1 MITLLRVDH
10 RLLHGQVAFSWTQ
23 YVGADCILIAN
34 DNVPEDELRKTTI
47 KLAKPPSVKLVI
59 KNINDA
65 IESIKSGVTDKY
77 HLFIVV
83 ESVNDAWRIA
93 SAVEGIKSINLG
105 GIKAKEG
112 SKNISKAINLLP
124 EEIEQLQQ
132 LVGKG
137 VEVEIRQ
144 VPNDRKQLFAQCVKL
159 RGGQIMVEALLL
171 GLVAFIAQSE
181 YALGTSLIS
190 RPIVTGLLTGLVLGD
205 VQTGVIMGATLEL
218 AFIGSFSVGA
228 SIPPDVVTG
237 GILGVAFAITSGA
250 GTETALLLGLPIAT
264 LTLIL
269 KNVYL
274 GMFIPMLSQKADGY
288 AERADTGGI
297 ERMHLIAGFGLSLML
312 ATVVTISFLVG
323 SNAVKSLLDT
333 IPEFIKHG
341 LSVATGIIP
350 ALGFAMLARLLINK
364 KVAPYFFLGFVLMA
378 YLKIPVTGIAILGAI
393 VAVVMVNVT
402 ALSSPRTTTEQ
413 GVSDDDEDD
422 F

>member
-93 SAVEGIKSINLG
+93 SAVEVIKSINLG

-144 VPNDRKQLFAQCVKL
+144 VPNDRKQLFAQCV
-159 RGGQIMVEALLL
+159 
-171 GLVAFIAQSE
+171 
-181 YALGTSLIS
+181 
-190 RPIVTGLLTGLVLGD
+190 
-205 VQTGVIMGATLEL
+205 
-218 AFIGSFSVGA
+218 
-228 SIPPDVVTG
+228 
-237 GILGVAFAITSGA
+237 
-250 GTETALLLGLPIAT
+250 
-264 LTLIL
+264 
-269 KNVYL
+269 
-274 GMFIPMLSQKADGY
+274 
-288 AERADTGGI
+288 
-297 ERMHLIAGFGLSLML
+297 
-312 ATVVTISFLVG
+312 
-323 SNAVKSLLDT
+323 
-333 IPEFIKHG
+333 
-341 LSVATGIIP
+341 
-350 ALGFAMLARLLINK
+350 
-364 KVAPYFFLGFVLMA
+364 
-378 YLKIPVTGIAILGAI
+378 
-393 VAVVMVNVT
+393 
-402 ALSSPRTTTEQ
+402 
-413 GVSDDDEDD
+413 
-422 F
+422 

>member
-34 DNVPEDELRKTTI
+34 DNVPEDELRKNTI

-105 GIKAKEG
+105 GIKAKAG

-144 VPNDRKQLFAQCVKL
+144 VPNDRKQLFAQCV
-159 RGGQIMVEALLL
+159 
-171 GLVAFIAQSE
+171 
-181 YALGTSLIS
+181 
-190 RPIVTGLLTGLVLGD
+190 
-205 VQTGVIMGATLEL
+205 
-218 AFIGSFSVGA
+218 
-228 SIPPDVVTG
+228 
-237 GILGVAFAITSGA
+237 
-250 GTETALLLGLPIAT
+250 
-264 LTLIL
+264 
-269 KNVYL
+269 
-274 GMFIPMLSQKADGY
+274 
-288 AERADTGGI
+288 
-297 ERMHLIAGFGLSLML
+297 
-312 ATVVTISFLVG
+312 
-323 SNAVKSLLDT
+323 
-333 IPEFIKHG
+333 
-341 LSVATGIIP
+341 
-350 ALGFAMLARLLINK
+350 
-364 KVAPYFFLGFVLMA
+364 
-378 YLKIPVTGIAILGAI
+378 
-393 VAVVMVNVT
+393 
-402 ALSSPRTTTEQ
+402 
-413 GVSDDDEDD
+413 
-422 F
+422 

>member
-93 SAVEGIKSINLG
+93 SDVEGIKSINLG

-144 VPNDRKQLFAQCVKL
+144 VPNDRKQLFAQCV
-159 RGGQIMVEALLL
+159 
-171 GLVAFIAQSE
+171 
-181 YALGTSLIS
+181 
-190 RPIVTGLLTGLVLGD
+190 
-205 VQTGVIMGATLEL
+205 
-218 AFIGSFSVGA
+218 
-228 SIPPDVVTG
+228 
-237 GILGVAFAITSGA
+237 
-250 GTETALLLGLPIAT
+250 
-264 LTLIL
+264 
-269 KNVYL
+269 
-274 GMFIPMLSQKADGY
+274 
-288 AERADTGGI
+288 
-297 ERMHLIAGFGLSLML
+297 
-312 ATVVTISFLVG
+312 
-323 SNAVKSLLDT
+323 
-333 IPEFIKHG
+333 
-341 LSVATGIIP
+341 
-350 ALGFAMLARLLINK
+350 
-364 KVAPYFFLGFVLMA
+364 
-378 YLKIPVTGIAILGAI
+378 
-393 VAVVMVNVT
+393 
-402 ALSSPRTTTEQ
+402 
-413 GVSDDDEDD
+413 
-422 F
+422 

>member
-93 SAVEGIKSINLG
+93 SAFEGIKSINLG
-105 GIKAKEG
+105 GIKAKAG

-144 VPNDRKQLFAQCVKL
+144 VPNDRKQLFAQCV
-159 RGGQIMVEALLL
+159 
-171 GLVAFIAQSE
+171 
-181 YALGTSLIS
+181 
-190 RPIVTGLLTGLVLGD
+190 
-205 VQTGVIMGATLEL
+205 
-218 AFIGSFSVGA
+218 
-228 SIPPDVVTG
+228 
-237 GILGVAFAITSGA
+237 
-250 GTETALLLGLPIAT
+250 
-264 LTLIL
+264 
-269 KNVYL
+269 
-274 GMFIPMLSQKADGY
+274 
-288 AERADTGGI
+288 
-297 ERMHLIAGFGLSLML
+297 
-312 ATVVTISFLVG
+312 
-323 SNAVKSLLDT
+323 
-333 IPEFIKHG
+333 
-341 LSVATGIIP
+341 
-350 ALGFAMLARLLINK
+350 
-364 KVAPYFFLGFVLMA
+364 
-378 YLKIPVTGIAILGAI
+378 
-393 VAVVMVNVT
+393 
-402 ALSSPRTTTEQ
+402 
-413 GVSDDDEDD
+413 
-422 F
+422 